1 MTNLKFINRAEEL
14 RFLEEKYDEGSGQL
28 IVIYGRRRVG
38 KSELILQ
45 LAKDKPYIYF
55 LSDKRGSRSNAIRFS
70 SRCAQYFGDPAP
82 EYLEFDDA
90 FRYLASRAAGKR
102 LIVAIDEFSY
112 LAEKD
117 PAIPSVFQLCWDEIL
132 KDSGIMLILCG
143 SSVSM
148 MIKGA
153 LSRESP
159 LYGRRSGQWKVMP
172 LGFRH
177 VKRFFP
183 KKSLEEA
190 IGLYSVT
197 GGVPEYILK
206 MDPALGLNEN
216 IVKKVLSKGEVLY
229 QEVDFLL
236 QEELR
241 DPSTYKSILSAMAR
255 SAKVTD
261 IANKAGI
268 PATDMPK
275 YLNVLQKIELVER
288 ELPVT
293 QTRSKKSSYRI
304 KDNFFK
310 FWFRVA
316 FPNLSELE
324 EGKGREILKKQ
335 EPSLRRHI
343 ADTFEK
349 VCHEAVV
356 ISQGLKY
363 NKIGRWWGSY
373 REEGERKVQE
383 IDIVGLDEKERS
395 VLFAECKFEHKVDA
409 EEVLDQLK
417 GKAGLVDWKRKEERY
432 AIFAKSFSRRVDEKG
447 IALYDMNDLERI
459 FEKG

>member
-1 MTNLKFINRAEEL
+1 
-14 RFLEEKYDEGSGQL
+14 
-28 IVIYGRRRVG
+28 
-38 KSELILQ
+38 
-45 LAKDKPYIYF
+45 
-55 LSDKRGSRSNAIRFS
+55 
-70 SRCAQYFGDPAP
+70 
-82 EYLEFDDA
+82 
-90 FRYLASRAAGKR
+90 
-102 LIVAIDEFSY
+102 
-112 LAEKD
+112 
-117 PAIPSVFQLCWDEIL
+117 VFQLCWDEIL
-132 KDSGIMLILCG
+132 RDSNIMLILCG

-159 LYGRRSGQWKVMP
+159 LYGRRSGQWKLMP

-177 VKRFFP
+177 VMRFFP

-190 IGLYSVT
+190 IGFYSVT
-197 GGVPEYILK
+197 GGIPEYILK
-206 MDPALGLNEN
+206 MDQDLGLHEN

-229 QEVDFLL
+229 QEADFLL

-241 DPSTYKSILSAMAR
+241 DPSTYKSILWAMAR

-293 QTRSKKSSYRI
+293 ETRSKKSSYRI
-304 KDNFFK
+304 KDNFFC

-316 FPNLSELE
+316 FPYLSELE
-324 EGKGREILKKQ
+324 EGKGKEILKKQ
-335 EPSLRRHI
+335 ESTLKRHI
-343 ADTFEK
+343 ANTFEK

-356 ISQGLKY
+356 ISRGLEY
-363 NKIGRWWGSY
+363 NKIGRWWGAY

-383 IDIVGLDEKERS
+383 IDIVGLDEKSRS
-395 VLFAECKFEHKVDA
+395 MLFGECKFEHKVDA
-409 EEVLDQLK
+409 HAVLDQLR
-417 GKAGLVDWKRKEERY
+417 GKAELVEWNRKEERFV
-432 AIFAKSFSRRVDEKG
+432 IFAKSFSKRIDEEDVE
-447 IALYDMNDLERI
+447 LYNLGDLERI
-459 FEKG
+459 FKKAK